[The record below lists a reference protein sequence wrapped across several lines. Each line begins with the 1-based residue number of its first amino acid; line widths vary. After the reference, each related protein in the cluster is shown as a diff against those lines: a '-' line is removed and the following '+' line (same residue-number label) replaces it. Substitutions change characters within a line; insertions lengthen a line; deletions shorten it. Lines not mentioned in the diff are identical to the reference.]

1 MGRYS
6 ERDGKKNIE
15 TWENMKK
22 ELKRKYLSFNYYQDI
37 YLKIQNFKQQDLS
50 VEEYLAK
57 FVNLIIKR
65 DLQKVEKIC
74 IANYIAGLR
83 YDIVKVIFLQSYHS
97 LQDVMKLAL
106 KVWAKNKYGNSTTTK
121 SVANDGFVE
130 GYNSWNPSDTKTTPT
145 QVKSEEQQE
154 LISKSKI
161 CFKCQ

>member
-6 ERDGKKNIE
+6 ERDGKKKTE

-65 DLQKVEKIC
+65 DLQKVEEIC

-83 YDIVKVIFLQSYHS
+83 YDVVKVIFLQSYHS

-106 KVWAKNKYGNSTTTK
+106 KVWAKNNIETLLQLRVWLMTSLLRVIILGILVILKLPPLK
-121 SVANDGFVE
+121 
-130 GYNSWNPSDTKTTPT
+130 
-145 QVKSEEQQE
+145 
-154 LISKSKI
+154 
-161 CFKCQ
+161 